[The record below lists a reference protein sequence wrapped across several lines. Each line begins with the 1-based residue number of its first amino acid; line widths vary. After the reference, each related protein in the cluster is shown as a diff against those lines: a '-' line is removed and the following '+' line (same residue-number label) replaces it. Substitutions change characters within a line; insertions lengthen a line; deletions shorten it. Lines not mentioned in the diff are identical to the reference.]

1 MNRKDDFLKKVLE
14 LLKQESMPTK
24 QQKDIMLDRILMECK
39 RENVSE
45 FGRLKKMV
53 IAYPW
58 RIAFATSAVQAAI
71 FTIIFGTRYTN
82 LFLGFIGG

>member
-1 MNRKDDFLKKVLE
+1 MNQKDDFLKKALG

-39 RENVSE
+39 RENVSG

-53 IAYPW
+53 IIYPW
-58 RIAFATSAVQAAI
+58 RVAFTVSAVQAAV

-82 LFLGFIGG
+82 LFLGFFGG